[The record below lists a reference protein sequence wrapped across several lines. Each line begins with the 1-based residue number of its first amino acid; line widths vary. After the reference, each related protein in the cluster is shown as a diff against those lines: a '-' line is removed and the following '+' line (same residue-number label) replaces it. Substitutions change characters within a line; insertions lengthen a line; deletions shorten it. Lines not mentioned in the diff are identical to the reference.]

1 MRLSM
6 VICVLIILVCSGT
19 ARAAEGGRAHAEAA
33 QQRVSIQLDN
43 DLFTGLKQ
51 DRDYSFGGAIAFG
64 TPQDNPIL
72 SAVDSIREDLDDV
85 LQPSSS
91 DHTPVLDSTQLG
103 LIAMTPENLT
113 LSAAQPED
121 RPYANLLYLTT
132 SQLQVSEYANRAHYS
147 SFTVGMLGL
156 EIGESL
162 QKGVH
167 RIVGGDHP
175 QGWAHQISA
184 GGEPTARFV
193 RAEQWLLGGRE
204 PAASRGRETKLTLS
218 GSAGY
223 LTEATAA
230 VSMRFGRIHSPWWS
244 FNPELADYI
253 AAPIAL
259 PAVTATS
266 PSELYGFFGARL
278 KARAYNAL
286 LQGQFRHS
294 DIRVSSE
301 DVSRLQAEAWA
312 GVASTWS
319 DWRLS
324 YTIRVA
330 SSEVSRGPAD
340 RTLVWAAVN
349 LERSF

>member
-1 MRLSM
+1 MRLGM
-6 VICVLIILVCSGT
+6 VIYTLIIFVCSGT
-19 ARAAEGGRAHAEAA
+19 ANAAGESRAATQAP

-43 DLFTGLKQ
+43 DLFSGLHQ
-51 DRDYSFGGAIAFG
+51 DRDYSFGGALSFG
-64 TPQDNPIL
+64 TPQDQPLI
-72 SAVDSIREDLDDV
+72 SAVDAIRDDLDGV
-85 LQPSSS
+85 LQTAPADSSS
-91 DHTPVLDSTQLG
+91 VLASTQLG

-113 LSAAQPED
+113 LSVAQPDE

-132 SQLQVSEYANRAHYS
+132 SQLEVAEFANRAHYS

-167 RIVGGDHP
+167 RVTGGDEP
-175 QGWAHQISA
+175 QGWQHQISA

-193 RAEQWLLGGRE
+193 RAEQWLLGAQE
-204 PAASRGRETKLTLS
+204 PGASQGRETKLTLS

-244 FNPELADYI
+244 FNPELTDYI

-278 KARAYNAL
+278 KARAYNAF

-294 DIRVSSE
+294 DVRVSSE

-312 GVASTWS
+312 GVASTFS
-319 DWRLS
+319 DWRVS

-330 SSEVSRGPAD
+330 SSEISREPAD
-340 RTLVWAAVN
+340 RALVWAALNV
-349 LERSF
+349 ERTF